1 MKALDTNLLVRFLV
15 ADHAEQSAS
24 VRSLFEQAEERR
36 EILFVTIPVVLET
49 LWVLKAVY
57 EIPRAA
63 VLQALE
69 KLSALSFL
77 RFEAEDRLARFLTAA
92 KGSKL
97 DLADL
102 LIGLTAKDHGCSVTL
117 TLDRKS
123 ARDEMFE
130 LL

>member
-1 MKALDTNLLVRFLV
+1 MAL
-15 ADHAEQSAS
+15 HAKQSA
-24 VRSLFEQAEERR
+24 RERLLFEQAEEPR
-36 EILFVTIPVVLET
+36 EILFVTMPVVLET
-49 LWVLKAVY
+49 LWVLKAVCG
-57 EIPRAA
+57 IPRAA
-63 VLQALE
+63 TLQALE

-77 RFEAEDRLARFLTAA
+77 RLEAGDRLARFLTAA

-117 TLDRKS
+117 TLERKS

>member
-1 MKALDTNLLVRFLV
+1 VKALDTNLLVRFLV
-15 ADHAEQSAS
+15 ADHAEQSAR

-49 LWVLKAVY
+49 LWALKAVY

-63 VLQALE
+63 ILQALE

-77 RFEAEDRLARFLTAA
+77 RFDAEDRLARFLTAA

-117 TLDRKS
+117 TLDRK
-123 ARDEMFE
+123 
-130 LL
+130 